1 MNIMSSIMDTFNF
14 EISRKYIYIQERLI
28 FDNQI

>member
-1 MNIMSSIMDTFNF
+1 MKIMSRIMDTFNF
-14 EISRKYIYIQERLI
+14 EISKKYIYIQERLI